1 MLAALFV
8 PLVAVAAGTALS
20 VIGGPRPRVLLP
32 IRAFALAAVVTSVV
46 AHLVPDAMMSRA
58 GVWALLAFAVGL
70 WLPLWLSHLRR
81 DMAERGRHRRIAS
94 ELGFAAVLLHQV
106 GDGMALGAL
115 GTSAIS
121 GHQNW
126 DILLG
131 ILAHTVPL
139 AAVVTLPFVERGLRA
154 VLLRA
159 ALLFAATA
167 LGVIGAEALS
177 FLHDDLLPWF
187 SAAIAGTLLHIL
199 SHDEPAIARPSGLRA
214 VEVLAMLA
222 GAALPAVLASE
233 HELEVLSVMGEL
245 TVSLAPILLLGL
257 AATILLRSRAR
268 QPMLAG
274 RHGGEPG
281 IATGFSAA
289 LRAPSCACEVTA
301 SAQVASAPS
310 PAQLAFLL
318 VAPELHLGTLLATF
332 WLFGA
337 WWAGL
342 RAGLAMITAAIAV
355 WLLRKVTALKPSA
368 AVAPP
373 MGSHWSALSWRD
385 QIAEAFVHAGPW
397 LAAGIVVAS
406 WLALALPAGALAV
419 DLHGTA
425 TGMWLPFAVAAIS
438 VLTYV
443 CAWSATPVAA
453 VLVAKG
459 LTPELAMAGLVIGTI
474 TNREVL
480 RALGAEL
487 GRGAIATVALM
498 VAVLTAIAG
507 VLLGTGALSS
517 AMWPDAA
524 PLPRLPA
531 PVEFG
536 AAALLLAGSLLSL
549 WRYGLTAWLEP
560 LLADASHHHHHQPE
574 EAEPC
579 RDGCHEPAA
588 LESEVGALP
597 RAQASRGNGGHGHGQ
612 HGHHGHGH
620 HEHDGHGQHEHG
632 HHEHDGHGHHEHG
645 HHEHGHH
652 EPAPRPHAHHDHEHD
667 ARDHHS

>member
-1 MLAALFV
+1 MIAALLV

-46 AHLVPDAMMSRA
+46 AHLVPEAMTSSA

-70 WLPLWLSHLRR
+70 WLPTWLSFLRR
-81 DMAERGRHRRIAS
+81 GMTEQGKHRRIAS

-106 GDGMALGAL
+106 GDGVALGAL
-115 GTSAIS
+115 GTSATS

-154 VLLRA
+154 VIVRA

-177 FLHDDLLPWF
+177 VLHDDLLPWV

-199 SHDEPAIARPSGLRA
+199 SHDEPAIARPSGLRV

-233 HELEVLSVMGEL
+233 HEVEVLVVMGEL
-245 TVSLAPILLLGL
+245 TLSLAPILALGL
-257 AATILLRSRAR
+257 MATILLRSVSR
-268 QPMLAG
+268 QPMLALDHG
-274 RHGGEPG
+274 RRPG
-281 IATGFSAA
+281 VLTGFAA
-289 LRAPSCACEVTA
+289 AVRAPSCACEVTA
-301 SAQVASAPS
+301 SAQVATAPS

-318 VAPELHLGTLLATF
+318 VAPELHLGTLLATA
-332 WLFGA
+332 WLFGG

-342 RAGLAMITAAIAV
+342 RAALAMVTAAIAV
-355 WLLRKVTALKPSA
+355 WLLGRVTHSRARPEEA
-368 AVAPP
+368 APISP
-373 MGSHWSALSWRD
+373 WSTLSLRD
-385 QIAEAFVHAGPW
+385 QIAETFVHAGPW
-397 LAAGIVVAS
+397 LAAGIAVAS
-406 WLALALPAGALAV
+406 WLLLALPEGALAV

-425 TGMWLPFAVAAIS
+425 TGMWLPIAVAIIS

-480 RALGAEL
+480 RALGAKL
-487 GRGAIATVALM
+487 GRGGIATVAIM
-498 VAVLTAIAG
+498 VAALTAIAG

-524 PLPRLPA
+524 PLPRLPHA
-531 PVEFG
+531 VEVG

-560 LLADASHHHHHQPE
+560 LLADASGHHHHQHD

-579 RDGCHEPAA
+579 RDGCHEPVKTEAEA
-588 LESEVGALP
+588 RLGHDEHAVGSAP
-597 RAQASRGNGGHGHGQ
+597 HAHHGHGH
-612 HGHHGHGH
+612 HGHAHGHHAHHAHGHAHHGHGH
-620 HEHDGHGQHEHG
+620 HEHEHA
-632 HHEHDGHGHHEHG
+632 HHGHGH
-645 HHEHGHH
+645 HGHH
-652 EPAPRPHAHHDHEHD
+652 EPAPHEHHEPAPHEHRDHEH
-667 ARDHHS
+667 R